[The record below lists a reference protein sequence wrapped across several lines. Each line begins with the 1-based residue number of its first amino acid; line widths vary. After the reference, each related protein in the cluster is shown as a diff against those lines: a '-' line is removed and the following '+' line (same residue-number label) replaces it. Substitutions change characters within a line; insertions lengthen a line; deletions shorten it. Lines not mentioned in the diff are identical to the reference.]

1 MMTADDGRQDNE
13 VGQRAALVLQ
23 LTLGPGDPLSG
34 SVGLADHSAQT
45 FHGWIDFMS
54 AVNKLRAASGTIG
67 RPASESVT
75 G

>member
-13 VGQRAALVLQ
+13 VGPRAALVLQ

-34 SVGLADHSAQT
+34 SVGLPDHSAQT

-54 AVNKLRAASGTIG
+54 AINTLRAASATIG
-67 RPASESVT
+67 GPVSENVT